1 MANNIA
7 YFVPWQW
14 NAKIPHGVILAY
26 NGGPTGTFGCT
37 DAPCA
42 DWQYWDMS
50 TLPITCPGYACSS
63 NSSARGF
70 VADPVFDGTYWYL
83 FPDIADLATGFAPV
97 LLRYNGFGITNAFNY
112 STVGLPCRDPADT
125 AACAGSTVSTYT
137 GGGTA
142 TSTGYGWCSGVF
154 DGRYVYY
161 APTNGGASGINTNLL
176 RYDTTL
182 PFALAG
188 LSHYDLVALAGGGVN
203 GGFESSAYDGHQK
216 MYFLPTNGGDMVV
229 YDKTLSFTASTSYK
243 AFNFSSLGTSGNPLV
258 TGSGNLHSIQTQ
270 TDFIGAQMVWNPAG
284 KIEYLYMAPFG
295 YNPAGV
301 GHQTT
306 EVLSNV
312 LRVQVGS
319 CSPGV
324 AGEQVCGGTFTAYD
338 ITAPSSIW
346 EMFDL
351 ANLTTNPAWV
361 AAGFTYPPLY
371 PAGNPLANQMT
382 LGSFQLTWLNVSN
395 PSDPIVGFVADY
407 GNFFVRHHANKSLND
422 PTGWDVGERP
432 IGQANGCMGGGYDA
446 VHQLL
451 FVACPA
457 VSSQAASAWMIGPL

>member
-1 MANNIA
+1 MRHIRVHRKLMAWLSRALLLSLALCGIALGQFVTSTIPAPFNILALTWSSFKPTASLLPGLPVVGSGFAQGYQGGFVANNIA

-70 VADPVFDGTYWYL
+70 VANPVFDGTYWYL

-284 KIEYLYMAPFG
+284 KIEYLYMAPF
-295 YNPAGV
+295 
-301 GHQTT
+301 
-306 EVLSNV
+306 
-312 LRVQVGS
+312 
-319 CSPGV
+319 
-324 AGEQVCGGTFTAYD
+324 
-338 ITAPSSIW
+338 
-346 EMFDL
+346 
-351 ANLTTNPAWV
+351 
-361 AAGFTYPPLY
+361 
-371 PAGNPLANQMT
+371 
-382 LGSFQLTWLNVSN
+382 
-395 PSDPIVGFVADY
+395 
-407 GNFFVRHHANKSLND
+407 
-422 PTGWDVGERP
+422 
-432 IGQANGCMGGGYDA
+432 
-446 VHQLL
+446 
-451 FVACPA
+451 
-457 VSSQAASAWMIGPL
+457 